1 MQLYFLFF
9 LQDKTLL
16 YPNLSVYICVKL
28 LPGNLNPSPYPPHP
42 TSTYTYEVTIAP
54 RCAVVTEY
62 N

>member
-1 MQLYFLFF
+1 MQLFFFF

-16 YPNLSVYICVKL
+16 YPNLSVYVCVKL
-28 LPGNLNPSPYPPHP
+28 PPRDLNLSPYPPHP
-42 TSTYTYEVTIAP
+42 TSTYTYKVTIAP